1 MYATLLDL
9 VLPERCAACSAR
21 GHGLCHAC
29 RRAAACLHLPDGEPV
44 RIAPSVIAV
53 AAYRYDGVIANAVRT
68 VKRPG
73 HHAAAIH
80 LGALLWAQIDAVVGG
95 AVAWPRT
102 WLPSTAARLR
112 RRGADIPRLL
122 AGDGAVALLERV
134 RQVSDQ
140 TALDGVARRA
150 LSSDD
155 FRPRRDVPPH
165 VVLVDDVRTTGAT
178 AKAAATALQAGGATR
193 VLVVSLAAVP
203 IRRDTTR
210 SSRVKVYYE

>member
-1 MYATLLDL
+1 MYAPLLDL
-9 VLPERCAACSAR
+9 VLPERCAACGAR
-21 GHGLCHAC
+21 GYGLCHTC
-29 RRAAACLHLPDGEPV
+29 RRAAGSLHLPDGEPL

-53 AAYRYDGVIANAVRT
+53 AAYRYDGVIASAVRT

-73 HHAAAIH
+73 HHAAAVH
-80 LGALLWAQIDAVVGG
+80 LGALLWAQIDAAVGG
-95 AVAWPRT
+95 AVTWPRT

-193 VLVVSLAAVP
+193 VLVISLAAVP
-203 IRRDTTR
+203 THGTQRGAPARER
-210 SSRVKVYYE
+210 YYE